1 MNDYYKVKFTL
12 APCLAYECDI
22 LAALLADVGFES
34 FEQTDDGVDAF
45 VKKELWDKDAVSEV
59 IKLYD
64 FEAKID
70 FNEELVVGQDWNE
83 EWEKHYFNPIVFE
96 DKCVIHSSFHKDF
109 PRLQYD
115 IVIDPK
121 MAFGTGHH
129 ETTSLMIKRILD
141 AEMTGKSVLD
151 MGTGTGVL
159 AILSAMVGATNV
171 VGVEID
177 PPAYENAVANAQL
190 NGHPEIDLRLGGA
203 ETVAE
208 SNSFD
213 FVLANINRNIITA
226 DIDRYASALKAGG
239 EMMLSGF
246 YVDDV
251 PVVEAAANKCGLE
264 RVSVIEKNRWANL
277 QLVKK

>member
-12 APCLAYECDI
+12 ATCLAYECDI

-34 FEQTDDGVDAF
+34 FEQTDDGIDAF

-70 FNEELVVGQDWNE
+70 FSEELVVGQDWNE

-159 AILSAMVGATNV
+159 AILSAMVGAANV

>member
-34 FEQTDDGVDAF
+34 FEQTADGVDAF

-70 FNEELVVGQDWNE
+70 FSEELVVGQDWNE

-159 AILSAMVGATNV
+159 AILSAMVGAANV

-190 NGHPEIDLRLGGA
+190 NGYPEIDLRLGGA

>member
-70 FNEELVVGQDWNE
+70 FSEELVVGQDWNE

-226 DIDRYASALKAGG
+226 DIDRYASALKVGG

>member
-34 FEQTDDGVDAF
+34 FEQTDDGIDAF

-59 IKLYD
+59 IKSYD
-64 FEAKID
+64 FEARID
-70 FNEELVVGQDWNE
+70 FSEELVVGQDWNE

-159 AILSAMVGATNV
+159 AILSAMVGATHV

-226 DIDRYASALKAGG
+226 DIDRYASALKVGG

>member
-34 FEQTDDGVDAF
+34 FEQTEDGVDAF
-45 VKKELWDKDAVSEV
+45 VKKELWDKDPVSDV
-59 IKLYD
+59 IKSYD

-70 FNEELVVGQDWNE
+70 FSEELVVGQDWNE

-159 AILSAMVGATNV
+159 AILSAMVGAANV

-203 ETVAE
+203 ETVTE

-226 DIDRYASALKAGG
+226 DIDRYASALKVGG

>member
-64 FEAKID
+64 FEATID
-70 FNEELVVGQDWNE
+70 FSEELVVGQDWNE

-159 AILSAMVGATNV
+159 AILSAMVGAANV

>member
-70 FNEELVVGQDWNE
+70 FSEELVVGQDWNE

-159 AILSAMVGATNV
+159 AILSAMVGAANV

-203 ETVAE
+203 ETVTE

>member
-34 FEQTDDGVDAF
+34 FEQTEDGVDAF

-70 FNEELVVGQDWNE
+70 FSEELVVGQDWNE

-159 AILSAMVGATNV
+159 AILSAMVGAANV

>member
-12 APCLAYECDI
+12 APCLAYECDM
-22 LAALLADVGFES
+22 LAALLSDVGFES

-70 FNEELVVGQDWNE
+70 FSEELVVGQDWNE

-159 AILSAMVGATNV
+159 AILSAMVGAANV

-239 EMMLSGF
+239 EMMLRGF
-246 YVDDV
+246 YVEDV

>member
-34 FEQTDDGVDAF
+34 FEQTDDGIDAF

-70 FNEELVVGQDWNE
+70 FSEELVVGQDWNE

-159 AILSAMVGATNV
+159 AILSAMVGAANV

-226 DIDRYASALKAGG
+226 DIDRYASALKDGG

>member
-34 FEQTDDGVDAF
+34 FEQTDDGIDAF

-59 IKLYD
+59 IKSYD
-64 FEAKID
+64 FEARID
-70 FNEELVVGQDWNE
+70 FSEELVVGQDWNE

-159 AILSAMVGATNV
+159 AILSAMVGAANV

-251 PVVEAAANKCGLE
+251 PAVEAAANKCGLE

>member
-34 FEQTDDGVDAF
+34 FEQTADGVDAF

-70 FNEELVVGQDWNE
+70 FSEELVVGQDWNE
-83 EWEKHYFNPIVFE
+83 EWEKHYFSPIVFE

-159 AILSAMVGATNV
+159 AILSAMVGAANV

>member
-34 FEQTDDGVDAF
+34 FEQTDDGIDAF

-59 IKLYD
+59 IKSYD
-64 FEAKID
+64 FEARID
-70 FNEELVVGQDWNE
+70 FSEELVVGQDWNE

-226 DIDRYASALKAGG
+226 DIDRYASALKVGG

>member
-34 FEQTDDGVDAF
+34 FEQTEDGVDAF

-70 FNEELVVGQDWNE
+70 FSEELVVGQDWNE

-159 AILSAMVGATNV
+159 AILSAMVGATHV

>member
-34 FEQTDDGVDAF
+34 FEQTDDGIDAF

-70 FNEELVVGQDWNE
+70 FSEELVVGQDWNE

-203 ETVAE
+203 ETLAE

-226 DIDRYASALKAGG
+226 DIDRYASALKVGG

>member
-45 VKKELWDKDAVSEV
+45 VNKELWDKDAVSEV

-70 FNEELVVGQDWNE
+70 FSEELVVGQDWNE

-159 AILSAMVGATNV
+159 AILSAMVGAANV

-226 DIDRYASALKAGG
+226 DIDRYASALKVGG

>member
-34 FEQTDDGVDAF
+34 FEQTADGVDAF

-70 FNEELVVGQDWNE
+70 FSEELVVGQDWNE

-159 AILSAMVGATNV
+159 AILSAMVGAANV

-190 NGHPEIDLRLGGA
+190 NGHPEIDLRLGCA
-203 ETVAE
+203 ETVTE

>member
-34 FEQTDDGVDAF
+34 FEQTEDGVDAF
-45 VKKELWDKDAVSEV
+45 VKKELWDKDTVSEV
-59 IKLYD
+59 IKSYD

-70 FNEELVVGQDWNE
+70 FSEELVVGQDWNE

-159 AILSAMVGATNV
+159 AILSAMVGAANV

-226 DIDRYASALKAGG
+226 DIDRYASALKVGG

>member
-70 FNEELVVGQDWNE
+70 FSEELVVGQDWNE

-159 AILSAMVGATNV
+159 AILSAMVGAANV

-203 ETVAE
+203 ETVTE

-246 YVDDV
+246 YVEDV

>member
-70 FNEELVVGQDWNE
+70 FSEELVVGQDWNE
-83 EWEKHYFNPIVFE
+83 EWEKHYFNPIFFE

-159 AILSAMVGATNV
+159 AILSAMVGASNV

-226 DIDRYASALKAGG
+226 DIDRYASALKVGG

>member
-12 APCLAYECDI
+12 APCLEYECDI

-70 FNEELVVGQDWNE
+70 FSEELVVGQDWNE

-159 AILSAMVGATNV
+159 AILSAMVGAANV

-203 ETVAE
+203 ETVTE

>member
-12 APCLAYECDI
+12 TPCLPYECDI
-22 LAALLADVGFES
+22 LAALLGDAGFES
-34 FEQTDDGVDAF
+34 FEQTSDGVDAF
-45 VKKELWDKDAVSEV
+45 IKKELWDKDAVSAA
-59 IKLYD
+59 IGLYH

-70 FNEELVVGQDWNE
+70 FSEELVVGQDWNE

-141 AEMTGKSVLD
+141 ADMSGKSVLD

-159 AILSAMVGATNV
+159 AILSAMCGAANV

-203 ETVAE
+203 EMVSE
-208 SNSFD
+208 SASFD

-226 DIDRYASALKAGG
+226 DIDRYAAALKPGG

-251 PVVEAAANKCGLE
+251 PVVEAAANACGLE

-277 QLVKK
+277 QLIKK

>member
-70 FNEELVVGQDWNE
+70 FSEELVVGQDWNE

-141 AEMTGKSVLD
+141 AEMSGKSVLD

-159 AILSAMVGATNV
+159 AILSAMVGATHV

-226 DIDRYASALKAGG
+226 DIDRYASALKVGG

>member
-70 FNEELVVGQDWNE
+70 FSEELVVGQDWNE
-83 EWEKHYFNPIVFE
+83 EWEKHYFKPIVFE

>member
-70 FNEELVVGQDWNE
+70 FSEELVVGQDWNE

>member
-12 APCLAYECDI
+12 TPCESYECDI
-22 LAALLADVGFES
+22 LAALLGDAGFES
-34 FEQTDDGVDAF
+34 FEQTAEGVDAF
-45 VKKELWDKDAVSEV
+45 IKKELWDKDAVSTAV
-59 IKLYD
+59 GLYD

-70 FNEELVVGQDWNE
+70 FCDELVVGQDWNE

-141 AEMTGKSVLD
+141 ADMSGKSVLD

-159 AILSAMVGATNV
+159 AILSAMCGAANV

-203 ETVAE
+203 DMVTE
-208 SNSFD
+208 SASFD
-213 FVLANINRNIITA
+213 IVLANINRNIITA
-226 DIDRYASALKAGG
+226 DIDRYAAALKPGG

-246 YVDDV
+246 YVEDV
-251 PVVEAAANKCGLE
+251 PVVEAAANACGLE

-277 QLVKK
+277 QLIKK

>member
-34 FEQTDDGVDAF
+34 FEQTDDGIDAF

-70 FNEELVVGQDWNE
+70 FSEELVVGQDWNE

-159 AILSAMVGATNV
+159 AILSAMVGAANV

>member
-34 FEQTDDGVDAF
+34 FEQTADGIDAF

-59 IKLYD
+59 IKSYD
-64 FEAKID
+64 FEARID
-70 FNEELVVGQDWNE
+70 FSEELVVGQDWNE

-96 DKCVIHSSFHKDF
+96 GKCVIHSSFHKDF
-109 PRLQYD
+109 PCLQYD

-159 AILSAMVGATNV
+159 AILSAMVGAANV

-226 DIDRYASALKAGG
+226 DIDRYASALKVGG

-277 QLVKK
+277 KLIKK

>member
-12 APCLAYECDI
+12 APCIAYECDI

-34 FEQTDDGVDAF
+34 FEQTDDGIDAF

-59 IKLYD
+59 IKSYD
-64 FEAKID
+64 FEARID
-70 FNEELVVGQDWNE
+70 FSEELVVGQDWNE

-159 AILSAMVGATNV
+159 AILSAMVGATHV

>member
-34 FEQTDDGVDAF
+34 FEQTADGVDAF

-70 FNEELVVGQDWNE
+70 FSEELVVGQDWNE

-226 DIDRYASALKAGG
+226 DIDSYASALKAGG

>member
-70 FNEELVVGQDWNE
+70 FSEELVVGQDWNE

-159 AILSAMVGATNV
+159 AILSAMVGAANV

>member
-22 LAALLADVGFES
+22 LAALLSDVGFES

-70 FNEELVVGQDWNE
+70 FSEELVVGQDWNE

-159 AILSAMVGATNV
+159 AILSAMVGAANV

-203 ETVAE
+203 ETVTE

>member
-70 FNEELVVGQDWNE
+70 FSEELVVGQDWNE

-203 ETVAE
+203 EMVTE

>member
-34 FEQTDDGVDAF
+34 FEQTADGVDAF

-70 FNEELVVGQDWNE
+70 FSEELVVGQDWNE

-159 AILSAMVGATNV
+159 AILSAMVGATHV

-190 NGHPEIDLRLGGA
+190 NGHPELDLRLGGA

-226 DIDRYASALKAGG
+226 DIDRYASALKVGG

-277 QLVKK
+277 QLVKE

>member
-34 FEQTDDGVDAF
+34 FEQTEDGVDAF

-59 IKLYD
+59 IKSYD

-70 FNEELVVGQDWNE
+70 FSEELVVGQDWNE

>member
-34 FEQTDDGVDAF
+34 FEQTDDCVDAF

-70 FNEELVVGQDWNE
+70 FSEELVVGQDWNE

-159 AILSAMVGATNV
+159 AILSAMVGAANV

-203 ETVAE
+203 ETVTE

-226 DIDRYASALKAGG
+226 DIDRYASALKVGG

-251 PVVEAAANKCGLE
+251 PVVEAAANKCGRE
-264 RVSVIEKNRWANL
+264 RVSVIEKNRWSNL

>member
-34 FEQTDDGVDAF
+34 FEQTDDGIDAF

-70 FNEELVVGQDWNE
+70 FSEELVVGQDWNE

-159 AILSAMVGATNV
+159 AILSAMVGAANV

-251 PVVEAAANKCGLE
+251 PVVETAANKCGLE

>member
-34 FEQTDDGVDAF
+34 FEQTADGVDAF

-70 FNEELVVGQDWNE
+70 FSEELVVGQDWNE

-159 AILSAMVGATNV
+159 AILSAMVGAANV

-190 NGHPEIDLRLGGA
+190 NGHPEIDLRFGGA